1 MLQHFNLFTKLSILI
16 SIYFGIGL
24 VAYFLYEFT
33 LCNNNL
39 FIALVVDFIQCW
51 NFILVGFF
59 FFQTFKYARLPGAF
73 YKKRKIETE
82 TWFNILGVHFFRW
95 ILVNSFFRKLNKRVY
110 LKGKSKEYFKIF
122 IEETKQ
128 SETSH
133 LLSFLATLI
142 VQWGFICQRQLDDF
156 LYLTTFSILFNIYPM
171 LLQRKNRFSIQK
183 KYAHLL

>member
-1 MLQHFNLFTKLSILI
+1 MLQQFNLFAKLSILI
-16 SIYFGIGL
+16 ALYFGIGL
-24 VAYFLYEFT
+24 VAYFLYET
-33 LCNNNL
+33 ALSNDNL
-39 FIALVVDFIQCW
+39 FIALGVNFIQCW

-59 FFQTFKYARLPGAF
+59 FFQTFKYVRLPKAF
-73 YKKRKIETE
+73 YRKRKIETE
-82 TWFNILGVHFFRW
+82 IWFNILGVHFFRW

-110 LKGKSKEYFKIF
+110 LKGKNKAYFKIF

-133 LLSFLATLI
+133 LFSFLATFI
-142 VQWGFICQRQLDDF
+142 VQGVFVYQSQLDDF
-156 LYLTTFSILFNIYPM
+156 LYLTTFSIVFNIYPM